1 MQKKKLERK
10 PKKNTKSTKAKGLGD
25 TVEKVLEKTGISKIA
40 KWVLGDDCGC
50 EKRKK
55 ILNALYP
62 YYTPECL
69 TEDEYKYLDKYYTE
83 SKNTIQ
89 PDVQKSVLKIY
100 NRVFHQKATL
110 TSCSSCYKKTV
121 HNKLKNVYKEYNND

>member
-1 MQKKKLERK
+1 MPKKKLERK
-10 PKKNTKSTKAKGLGD
+10 PKNNTKSTKAKGLGD
-25 TVEKVLEKTGISKIA
+25 TVEKVLEATGVAKIA
-40 KWVLGDDCGC
+40 KWALGEDCGC
-50 EKRKK
+50 DKRKK
-55 ILNALYP
+55 ILNDLYP

-69 TEDEYKYLDKYYTE
+69 TEEEYKYLDNYYTE

-121 HNKLKNVYKEYNND
+121 HNKLKNVYKEYKND